1 MSLALTMKTKPLRW
15 IVISA
20 FGLTAGWLCVK
31 PAEPRKKVRVQKIL
45 TVNSVHMVSAPA
57 RPSTPAK

>member
-1 MSLALTMKTKPLRW
+1 MKTKPLRW

-31 PAEPRKKVRVQKIL
+31 PAVPHKRVRSQRL
-45 TVNSVHMVSAPA
+45 HTVNSLYMVSAA
-57 RPSTPAK
+57 APSTNASQRPLIK

>member
-1 MSLALTMKTKPLRW
+1 MKTKPLRW

-31 PAEPRKKVRVQKIL
+31 PAEPRKKLRAQRIHL
-45 TVNSVHMVSAPA
+45 ANSVYMVAAPA
-57 RPSTPAK
+57 TPITPAK